1 MYGQSF
7 VKKGENIM
15 LLPVALFRVIVYLV
29 HDILRC
35 NTNNTNET
43 LTIHKRFFVPKIKN
57 TKKFSAFV
65 IVIMNFSSKLEEK
78 VISGK
83 FART

>member
-1 MYGQSF
+1 
-7 VKKGENIM
+7 M

-43 LTIHKRFFVPKIKN
+43 LTIHKRFFVPKIEYS
-57 TKKFSAFV
+57 KKFSAFA
-65 IVIMNFSSKLEEK
+65 IVIMNFSSKLEEE

>member
-1 MYGQSF
+1 
-7 VKKGENIM
+7 M

-29 HDILRC
+29 NDILRC

-78 VISGK
+78 SSLVSLDGRSGN
-83 FART
+83 ARLHQSY